1 MMENKAIDFLLRRRV
16 MSIATLRPDGWP
28 QNTMV
33 DYANEELLIYFL
45 ISRQSQKLANILRDD
60 RVSIAIGEA
69 FNHPHEA
76 TGLSL
81 AARASEVTD
90 AVQRE
95 RAFELLRARHPEFK
109 AFQKPDL
116 TKAALMRAY
125 PELITIIDYTE
136 EFGHVDVVRVGPGG
150 ATMEPARPD
159 DWGLNPM

>member
-1 MMENKAIDFLLRRRV
+1 MMEDKAIEFLSRRRV

-28 QNTMV
+28 QNTIV
-33 DYANEELLIYFL
+33 NYANDNLLIYFL
-45 ISRQSQKLANILRDD
+45 VSRHSQKFANIIGND

-69 FNHPHEA
+69 YSDPHEL

-90 AVQRE
+90 GAQRE

-109 AFQKPDL
+109 AFKKPDL
-116 TKAALMRAY
+116 SKAALMRAY

-136 EFGHVDVVRVGPGG
+136 ELGHVDVVRVGPGG

-159 DWGLNPM
+159 DWGLNPR